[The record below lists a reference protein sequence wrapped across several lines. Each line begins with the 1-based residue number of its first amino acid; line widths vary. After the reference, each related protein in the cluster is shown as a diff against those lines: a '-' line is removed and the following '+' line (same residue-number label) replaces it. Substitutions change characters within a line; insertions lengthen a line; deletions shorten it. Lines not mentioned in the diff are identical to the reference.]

1 MAQPGWSLGE
11 QDTVIDALGRAVRAY
26 PEKTVVDFSGETY
39 SYKDID
45 VMTTRFAHALAALGV
60 NAGDTVVS
68 MLDNNVQAIVTW
80 LAVNK
85 LCAVSVPLNTAL
97 RGGFLRHQVSDA
109 GANLAICEAD
119 YLDRITTIAS
129 ELPDLKTVLVR
140 DGKETATIAGLN
152 IKPLAN
158 HVGEDETPID
168 VKPQPADL
176 AALIYT
182 SGTTGPSKGC
192 MLSYNYMCNLARQQL
207 NAAPTKH
214 DDIMWTPLPL
224 FHLNALSTGFIS
236 TILVGSTISYSPR
249 FSVSGFWP
257 AIEKSGATAISIL
270 GAMGNLL
277 ANAADNDA
285 MLRCKGQIHTV
296 RGNPFSEDMKN
307 TWRERFGAKQVGS
320 NGYGLTEAAVVTT
333 IAAGEYTAPASSGK
347 ISPQFEVR
355 IVDDEDVEVPVGESG
370 EIIIR
375 PLQPN
380 IMFQGYWKRPEAT
393 LKIMRNM
400 WLHSGDIGRFDE
412 DGFFYFVDRKKDYL
426 RRRGENI
433 SSFELEQ
440 TFLEHPAI
448 ENVAVH
454 AVPSEII
461 EDDVKLTAILKP
473 GMSVD
478 EKDLC
483 LWAVERVPYYAV
495 PRYIEFRES
504 FPTNPQGRVLKYQ
517 LRDEGVT
524 DATWDIEKS
533 DVKLTKR

>member
-1 MAQPGWSLGE
+1 MAEPGWSLGE
-11 QDTVIDALGRAVRAY
+11 QDTVIDALARAVAAY
-26 PEKTVVDFSGETY
+26 PDKTVLDFSGETY
-39 SYKDID
+39 SYAEID
-45 VMTTRFAHALAALGV
+45 LITTRFAHALAALGV
-60 NAGDTVVS
+60 SAGDTVVS

-97 RGGFLRHQVSDA
+97 RGGFLRHQISDA

-119 YLDRITTIAS
+119 YLERINAIS
-129 ELPDLKTVLVR
+129 GDLPDLKTVLVR
-140 DGKETATIAGLN
+140 GGDESTKKSGLS
-152 IKPLAN
+152 IMPLSD
-158 HVGEDETPID
+158 HSGEDETPIEI
-168 VKPQPADL
+168 KPRPADL

-207 NAAPTKH
+207 NAAPTTH

-236 TILVGSTISYSPR
+236 TILMGGTISYSPR

-277 ANAADNDA
+277 ANADDNDA

-296 RGNPFSEDMKN
+296 RGNPFSEEMKN
-307 TWRERFGAKQVGS
+307 TWRTRFGAKQVGS

-333 IAAGEYTAPASSGK
+333 IAAGEYTAPGSSGK
-347 ISPQFEVR
+347 ISPQFDVR
-355 IVDDEDVEVPVGESG
+355 IVDDEDVEVSVGQSG

-393 LKIMRNM
+393 MKIMRNM

-448 ENVAVH
+448 ENVAIH

-473 GMSVD
+473 GQSVD
-478 EKDLC
+478 EKELC
-483 LWAVERVPYYAV
+483 LWAAERVPYYAV
-495 PRYIEFRES
+495 PRYIEFREE

-517 LRDEGVT
+517 LREEGVT
-524 DATWDIEKS
+524 DSTWDMEKS